1 MMMGVVAVGGRV
13 GLSAGHGGQH
23 RTGFACFSAV
33 PQTHSFVGLF
43 APETQLC
50 GVALQ
55 RHLMI
60 IHF

>member
-1 MMMGVVAVGGRV
+1 MMVGVVGVRGRV
-13 GLSAGHGGQH
+13 GLSVGHGGQH

-33 PQTHSFVGLF
+33 PQTHSFVGFF

-50 GVALQ
+50 GVARQ
-55 RHLMI
+55 RHSII